1 MYLPVIMHEDKFQP
15 KISPSFYSLGYHLD
29 CGFKTFPVLLR
40 NRNVIVKW
48 DSLHVFLITDDLYGH
63 LSVMTEPLAYHNAI
77 KTSFSDR
84 THVNIQNWIDLVPI
98 RMSDEWGACVWYPA
112 KGTNSYHSHV
122 YYIRHSV
129 WIYACLLI
137 ASSSLGSFSMDE
149 WQWVWCDGS
158 CVVIIRDN
166 FNILAGFMAS
176 VGSNWKE

>member
-1 MYLPVIMHEDKFQP
+1 MYIQWKCIFQWLCM
-15 KISPSFYSLGYHLD
+15 KINFNPNQPIILFSWVSLD

-84 THVNIQNWIDLVPI
+84 THVNIQIELIWFQSECQMNEVP
-98 RMSDEWGACVWYPA
+98 VFWYPA

-149 WQWVWCDGS
+149 WQWVV
-158 CVVIIRDN
+158 CV
-166 FNILAGFMAS
+166 MAHVWS
-176 VGSNWKE
+176 